1 MEVAKPSLFSRKMK
15 EVSAFINATY
25 LYLSMKITGESKA
38 TKIAWVLSYIQ
49 EGVVKLS
56 QTSFRP

>member
-1 MEVAKPSLFSRKMK
+1 LFSRKMK

-49 EGVVKLS
+49 GGVVKLS